1 MKKLG
6 IIGGMSWQST
16 AIYYQHLN
24 QLVAADKGGL
34 HSCELLLY
42 SFDFARIAALQA
54 SGQWEEATDAMVS
67 AARSLQA
74 GGADAIIIATNT
86 MHKMADAVEEAT
98 RLPLFHIA
106 DATAA
111 ALKGA
116 QCHNP
121 LLLAT
126 KFTMEQDFYKG
137 RLIDKHQLQVVTPD
151 EAGRTLI
158 HDVIYHELCQ
168 GVVRDESRERYIKEI
183 NRCAQSHPI
192 DSVILGCTE
201 IGLLLTS
208 SDHELPLFDTTEIH
222 CRYALAELAK
232 LG

>member
-16 AIYYQHLN
+16 TTYYQHLN
-24 QLVAADKGGL
+24 QLVAADRGGL

-54 SGQWEEATDAMVS
+54 NAQWEEATDEMVS
-67 AARSLQA
+67 AARSLKA

-86 MHKMADAVEEAT
+86 MHKMAEQVEEAT
-98 RLPLFHIA
+98 GLPLFHIA
-106 DATAA
+106 DATAD
-111 ALKGA
+111 ALKQA
-116 QCHNP
+116 DCHTP

-126 KFTMEQDFYKG
+126 QFTMEQDFYKG

-151 EAGRTLI
+151 EDGRTLI
-158 HDVIYHELCQ
+158 HNVIYHELCQ
-168 GVVRDESRERYIKEI
+168 GVVSDSSRDRYIAEI
-183 NRCAQSHPI
+183 NNVAQSHPI

-201 IGLLLTS
+201 IGLLLS
-208 SDHELPLFDTTEIH
+208 PSDHSLPLFDTTEIH

-232 LG
+232 LR